1 MKNRLTGE
9 VVAESRV
16 STFSSIVR
24 LVQLLRPYRLKFVC
38 ALLALFIGSAINLV
52 FPEVIRRALDPEV
65 FPLLLDKLH
74 LLMGALGVL
83 FAVQG
88 VAFFIRS
95 YLFGMVGQQVFHDV
109 RGGLFRAIVSKDI
122 RFFDRNRSGEL
133 ASRINS
139 DAALVQEA
147 VSTKLSV
154 ILRYGLQVVL
164 GVALMLW
171 MSWRMTA
178 AIVMSVLVMMAVS
191 AAFLGKL
198 KRASRSYQSA
208 LARLTAFA
216 SECFSGAKVM
226 RALAAE
232 SDARRKFTA
241 INRDV
246 LECGKRRT
254 SIAAAFS
261 SGASAVLNLLL
272 LAVLWYGIHLVL
284 IKELPLN
291 DLAAFVLYGAI
302 VAVSFSFLV
311 SAYVELMQ
319 SLGGLERV
327 FELLEGITEA
337 DSTQQGTQVE
347 RHTVPLSVELQEVS
361 FSYPDRADVRVVDCV
376 SLSLLPGKTTALVG
390 PSGSGKSSIVQ
401 LLLSF
406 YSPDSGEIMIEDRS
420 LSSLSESEI
429 RSSVAWVPQEP
440 HLFGFSIY
448 ENLVFGNRT
457 CTSEEILETALKWE
471 FLDFVRALPEGIHT
485 TLGEHGTQLS
495 GGQRQ
500 RIAIARAMLR
510 KPRLLILDEATSGL
524 DSESEAR
531 VLATIRAWLPNCT
544 VLLISHRL
552 ATVQGAD
559 VTYVMHEGRILQHGT
574 HEELRRAEGLYKQY
588 ATRQALV

>member
-1 MKNRLTGE
+1 MKNRLKRDL
-9 VVAESRV
+9 VAESRV
-16 STFSSIVR
+16 STFSSLVR

-52 FPEVIRRALDPEV
+52 FPEVIRRALEPRV
-65 FPLLLDKLH
+65 FPVLLDNLH

-88 VAFFIRS
+88 LAFFCRS

-109 RGGLFRAIVSKDI
+109 RDRLFRAIVAKDMG
-122 RFFDRNRSGEL
+122 FFDHNRSGEL

-139 DAALVQEA
+139 DAALVQDA

-178 AIVMSVLVMMAVS
+178 AIVVSVLVMMVVS
-191 AAFLGKL
+191 AGFLGKL
-198 KRASRSYQSA
+198 KKASRSYQSS
-208 LARLTAFA
+208 LARLVAFA
-216 SECFSGAKVM
+216 SECFSGAKIM

-232 SDARRKFTA
+232 SDARDKFTA

-246 LECGKRRT
+246 VESGERRT
-254 SIAAAFS
+254 AIAAAFS

-284 IKELPLN
+284 VQELPLN

-311 SAYVELMQ
+311 SAYAELMQ

-327 FELLEGITEA
+327 FELERGLIAVDSPSQGVQIEA
-337 DSTQQGTQVE
+337 RTS
-347 RHTVPLSVELQEVS
+347 PLPIELKNVS
-361 FSYPDRADVRVVDCV
+361 FSYPDRSDVRVLDDI
-376 SLSLLPGKTTALVG
+376 SLRLLSGKTTALVG

-406 YSPDSGEIMIEDRS
+406 YSPDAGEIVVDGCS
-420 LSSLSESEI
+420 LASLSEAEL
-429 RSSVAWVPQEP
+429 RSSIAWVPQEP

-448 ENLVFGNRT
+448 ENLIFGNRT
-457 CTSEEILETALKWE
+457 CTREQLLDMVSNWE
-471 FLDFVRALPEGIHT
+471 FLDFVRTLPEGIHT
-485 TLGEHGTQLS
+485 PLGEHGTQLS

-500 RIAIARAMLR
+500 RIAIARALLR
-510 KPRLLILDEATSGL
+510 KPGLLILDEATSGL

-531 VLATIRAWLPNCT
+531 VLSAIRAWLPDCT

-552 ATVQGAD
+552 ATVQSAD

-574 HEELRRAEGLYKQY
+574 HEELRNSDGLYKQY
-588 ATRQALV
+588 AARQALV